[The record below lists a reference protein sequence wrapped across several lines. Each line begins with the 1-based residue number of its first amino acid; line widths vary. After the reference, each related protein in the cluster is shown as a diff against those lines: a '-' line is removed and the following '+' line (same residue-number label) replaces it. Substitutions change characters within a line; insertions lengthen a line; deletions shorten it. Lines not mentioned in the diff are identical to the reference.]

1 MANKKTIMLQIRK
14 VLQLLEEGRS
24 ERAIASNTGLSRNTI
39 RAYRRKFQSTGQTES
54 QLLRLADHELAIL
67 VHGETVP
74 PIKSNRQERFDG
86 QSEYFL
92 KELRRVGV
100 TRQLLWDEYRESDPD
115 GYGYSQFCERLSLL
129 KGRTNNMATMH
140 IEHVAGERMQV
151 DFAGKKLSYTDRAGG
166 QTKCCPVV
174 VCTLP
179 YSGYTYVEALENAS
193 QRNLY
198 EAMGRALSYFGGV
211 PANVMSDNMKQF
223 VDKPCR
229 YEPVFNTM
237 ADQWAV
243 HYNTALSAAR
253 VRKPK
258 DKPSVEKEVHIAYMR
273 VYAPLRNET
282 FRSLAELNAGI
293 FRCLE
298 VHNTSPMQRYG
309 ASRRERFEQQEKA
322 MMKPLPVSP
331 FSIKN
336 ETKAKV
342 QRNYHVILGE
352 DMHQYSVPYI
362 HVGKTVKIVYDSCEV
377 EVFLDMQRIALH
389 RRDPHR
395 NGYSTKEA
403 HMPESHLRYRQTKGW
418 DADYFLGQSSK
429 IGPASGETF
438 KRVLSRNKFPEQTY
452 NACLGFLSLA
462 KKYGNDRFEAACQRA
477 LPAAWPTYGLI
488 KNILENNMD
497 KESRQPPAAGYIPP
511 HNNLRGSEA
520 YSFTA
525 HTTGPLL
532 WQ

>member
-1 MANKKTIMLQIRK
+1 MLQIRK

-24 ERAIASNTGLSRNTI
+24 ERAIASKTGLSRNTI
-39 RAYRRKFQSTGQTES
+39 RAYHQKFQATGQTES
-54 QLLRLADHELAIL
+54 QLLRLADHELATL
-67 VHGETVP
+67 VYSGIVSP
-74 PIKSNRQERFDG
+74 VKNSRQERFEG
-86 QSEYFL
+86 QADYFI

-100 TRQLLWDEYRESDPD
+100 TRQLLWNEYRESDPD
-115 GYGYSQFCERLSLL
+115 GYSYSQFCERLGQL
-129 KGRTNNMATMH
+129 KGSINNAATMH
-140 IEHVAGERMQV
+140 IEHVAGERMQA
-151 DFAGKKLSYTDRAGG
+151 DFAGRKLGYTDRAGG
-166 QTKCCPVV
+166 QTKCCPVL

-211 PANVMSDNMKQF
+211 PANVLSDNMKQY

-229 YEPVFNTM
+229 YEPAFNAMADHWSVHFNT
-237 ADQWAV
+237 
-243 HYNTALSAAR
+243 TLSAAR

-258 DKPSVEKEVHIAYMR
+258 DKPSVEKEVDIAYMR
-273 VYAPLRNET
+273 IYAPLRNET
-282 FRSLAELNAGI
+282 FYSLAELNAGI

-298 VHNTSPMQRYG
+298 VHNTAPMQRYG
-309 ASRRERFEQQEKA
+309 ASRRERYLQGEKA
-322 MMKPLPVSP
+322 MMKPLPVYP
-331 FSIKN
+331 FTIKS

-362 HVGKTVKIVYDSCEV
+362 HVGKTVKIVYDSSEA

-389 RRDPHR
+389 RRNPRR
-395 NGYSTKEA
+395 NGYSTKEE

-418 DADYFLGQSSK
+418 DADYFLSRASE
-429 IGPASGETF
+429 IGPASAETF

-477 LPAAWPTYGLI
+477 LPVAWPTYRLI

-497 KESRQPPAAGYIPP
+497 KGSKQPHAAKYIPR
-511 HNNLRGSEA
+511 HDNLRGSNA
-520 YSFTA
+520 YNFSIHATEP
-525 HTTGPLL
+525 TL
-532 WQ
+532 W